1 MYVRKVRSIYRMYQ
15 GDHRFDFPI
24 GFFVTHTPYQPSQEA
39 TMTMQPFNTTFAGG
53 NGQPSFAQ
61 MLMQNII
68 SANDPERAAAARG
81 IKEHFR
87 NDRIK
92 QVTAHKNECDE
103 CKKAAKCDILDI
115 LKTWMREA

>member
-1 MYVRKVRSIYRMYQ
+1 
-15 GDHRFDFPI
+15 
-24 GFFVTHTPYQPSQEA
+24 
-39 TMTMQPFNTTFAGG
+39 MTMQPFNTTFSGG

-92 QVTAHKNECDE
+92 QVTAHKNECED